1 MYLPGLSEPKGLG
14 AAANRS
20 LLLSENIVVI
30 IGGGGLLGEVPNG
43 FVLRGGARPLLA
55 ESDQV
60 DDAAE
65 GESLVSPHWG
75 VHMGLVLPAADP
87 APLPAQP
94 AAAEL
99 PPAAGTPLLPAQPAA
114 AGLPTAAGT
123 PLLPAQPV
131 TAGLA
136 DLPADVH
143 AAEVLL
149 LLPAQPVTAAA
160 GLAARPAE
168 FHAPAAGLTL
178 VPQGAADDA
187 AAAQPGLP
195 L

>member
-60 DDAAE
+60 DFAAE

-99 PPAAGTPLLPAQPAA
+99 PPAAGTPLLPAQP
-114 AGLPTAAGT
+114 
-123 PLLPAQPV
+123 V

-149 LLPAQPVTAAA
+149 LLPAAQPAAAA
-160 GLAARPAE
+160 GLADLPAE

-178 VPQGAADDA
+178 VPQGAAVDAAEGA